1 MSELNELMIAIEHSA
16 MVEGSA
22 VKVKDPVRFR
32 ANVGK
37 LVEFSALK
45 VGELQGWA
53 RYIVRGA
60 ALDLG
65 IFPSSIQDLYLARG
79 RGDAPLTFTTPALNL
94 RVLSYEAAR
103 AVFRTAKKMNAGAFI
118 FEIARSE
125 IGYTAQRPAEYST
138 NILAAAIAEDW
149 KGPVF
154 IQGDHFQMS
163 AKKYASDAQA
173 EINAVKDLAREAISA
188 GFFNIDIDTSTL
200 VDVSKPSVPEQQETN
215 FSLSSEFAAFIRD
228 LEPQG
233 VTISIGGE
241 IGEVGGHNSTE
252 EELRGFMDGFNAGM
266 KKRAPENPA

>member
-94 RVLSYEAAR
+94 RVL
-103 AVFRTAKKMNAGAFI
+103 V
-118 FEIARSE
+118 
-125 IGYTAQRPAEYST
+125 
-138 NILAAAIAEDW
+138 L
-149 KGPVF
+149 
-154 IQGDHFQMS
+154 
-163 AKKYASDAQA
+163 
-173 EINAVKDLAREAISA
+173 
-188 GFFNIDIDTSTL
+188 
-200 VDVSKPSVPEQQETN
+200 
-215 FSLSSEFAAFIRD
+215 
-228 LEPQG
+228 
-233 VTISIGGE
+233 
-241 IGEVGGHNSTE
+241 
-252 EELRGFMDGFNAGM
+252 
-266 KKRAPENPA
+266 